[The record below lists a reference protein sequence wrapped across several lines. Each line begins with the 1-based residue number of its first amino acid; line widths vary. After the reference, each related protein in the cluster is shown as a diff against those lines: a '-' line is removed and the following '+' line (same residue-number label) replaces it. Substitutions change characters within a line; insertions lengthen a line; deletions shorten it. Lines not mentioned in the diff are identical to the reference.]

1 MKLPKTMK
9 RWALQAGILLALMSA
24 GCTLLGE
31 GYTSVLNESRV
42 YEHTIPLNEADYD
55 AFLGEGTAAVSG
67 EVVARRGDGK
77 IVRSDAAFIYLVPA
91 TPYTREWFEQAIV
104 QGHKIS
110 GADPRAL
117 RATRTTIVGT
127 EGRFQFPGVPAGEYY
142 LVCSIS
148 PERQPV
154 RVLGVAE
161 AKPFPG
167 NIKAYAS
174 VTVGAGEQVKVT
186 LTNGNP

>member
-1 MKLPKTMK
+1 MKLPVLAKIT
-9 RWALQAGILLALMSA
+9 ALQGILLLA

-31 GYTSVLNESRV
+31 GYTSLLNESRV
-42 YEHTIPLNEADYD
+42 YEHKFPLNEADYD
-55 AFLGEGTAAVSG
+55 AFLGEGAATVSG
-67 EVVARRGDGK
+67 EVVGRNRDGK

-104 QGHKIS
+104 QGRKIS

-127 EGRFQFPGVPAGEYY
+127 EGRFRFPGVPAGEYY
-142 LVCSIS
+142 LVCFIT

-154 RVLGVAE
+154 RLLWVTE
-161 AKPFPG
+161 AKPSAG
-167 NIKAYAS
+167 NINAYAS

-186 LTNGNP
+186 LTSGNP

>member
-1 MKLPKTMK
+1 MK
-9 RWALQAGILLALMSA
+9 RCVLHAGALFALMLT
-24 GCTLLGE
+24 GCTLFGE
-31 GYTSVLNESRV
+31 GYASLLNEGRV
-42 YEHTIPLNEADYD
+42 YEHQYPLNETDYD
-55 AFLGEGTAAVSG
+55 VFLGEGTATVSG
-67 EVVARRGDGK
+67 EVVAKRRDGK
-77 IVRSDAAFIYLVPA
+77 IVRSDGAFIYLVPM

-104 QGHKIS
+104 RGHRIS

-127 EGRFQFPGVPAGEYY
+127 EGRFQFPGVPAGDYY
-142 LVCSIS
+142 LVCAIS

-154 RVLGVAE
+154 RILGVTE

-174 VTVGAGEQVKVT
+174 FSVGAGEQVKVT
-186 LTNGNP
+186 LIGGNP